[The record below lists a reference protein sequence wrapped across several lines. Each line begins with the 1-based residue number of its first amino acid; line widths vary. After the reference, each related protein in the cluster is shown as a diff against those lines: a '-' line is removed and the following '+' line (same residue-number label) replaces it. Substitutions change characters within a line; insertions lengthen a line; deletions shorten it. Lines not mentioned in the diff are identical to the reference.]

1 MLALTSIASFMV
13 ALDSLVITTALSTI
27 RVDLHASLPA
37 LEWTVNA
44 YILSF
49 AVLVITA
56 NELGDRLGRKRLFTA
71 GIALFTAASVG
82 CALAPTVGW
91 LITARIA
98 QGVAEAMVLPLA
110 LSLLSAAYPPDARA
124 QALGIF
130 SGVTGLAVLG
140 GPVIGGLITEG
151 LDWRWVFWLNVP
163 IGVVLIP
170 LVRRHMPESTGPSA
184 RLDATGI
191 VLVTGA
197 SLALMWGL
205 IQGNDIGWFSRD
217 SLITLLTG
225 TMLTV
230 AFVLWERRAAA
241 PMLPTRMFRS
251 RAFSFGNAASFFLY
265 ASLFGTLFFL
275 AQFFQIAQAHGPLG
289 AGLQL
294 LPWTATLFVT
304 APIAGA
310 LINRTGERPLIA
322 IGLFLQAAG
331 MAWIAIIASPDIGYI
346 NLVPPLIVAGVGVS
360 MAMPAVQ
367 NAILGAVEPGETGK
381 ASGTFNMLRQ
391 FGAAAGI
398 AILAAAFSGVGG
410 YGSEQAFSDG
420 FAAAIGCSAALS
432 LLGSLAGLGLPSRI
446 CSPVAPLPVAGPV
459 DRQLMSE
466 SR

>member
-27 RVDLHASLPA
+27 RVDLGASLPA
-37 LEWTVNA
+37 LEWTLNA
-44 YILSF
+44 YMLSF

-56 NELGDRLGRKRLFTA
+56 SELGDRLGRKRLFTA

-110 LSLLSAAYPPDARA
+110 LSLLSAAYPPEGRAR
-124 QALGIF
+124 ALGIF

-163 IGVVLIP
+163 IGMVLIP

-197 SLALMWGL
+197 SLALMWGPVR
-205 IQGNDIGWFSRD
+205 GGDIGWFSRE
-217 SLITLLTG
+217 SLMTLLTG
-225 TMLTV
+225 AMLTV
-230 AFVLWERRAAA
+230 AFVLWERRAAV
-241 PMLPTRMFRS
+241 PMLPTRLFRS
-251 RAFSFGNAASFFLY
+251 RAFSLGNTASFFLY

-275 AQFFQIAQAHGPLG
+275 AQFFQIAQGHGPLG
-289 AGLQL
+289 AGLRL
-294 LPWTATLFVT
+294 LPWTATLFIT

-310 LINRTGERPLIA
+310 LMNRTGERPLIA
-322 IGLFLQAAG
+322 IGLFLQAIG
-331 MAWIAIIASPDIGYI
+331 MARIASIASPEIAYI

-367 NAILGAVEPGETGK
+367 NMILGAVEPGETGK

-398 AILAAAFSGVGG
+398 AILAAAFSAVGG
-410 YGSEQAFSDG
+410 YGSGQAFSDG
-420 FAAAIGCSAALS
+420 FAAAIGFSAALS
-432 LLGSLAGLGLPSRI
+432 LLGAIAGLGVPSRSG
-446 CSPVAPLPVAGPV
+446 SPVLPLPIPGPV
-459 DRQLMSE
+459 DRHLMPE